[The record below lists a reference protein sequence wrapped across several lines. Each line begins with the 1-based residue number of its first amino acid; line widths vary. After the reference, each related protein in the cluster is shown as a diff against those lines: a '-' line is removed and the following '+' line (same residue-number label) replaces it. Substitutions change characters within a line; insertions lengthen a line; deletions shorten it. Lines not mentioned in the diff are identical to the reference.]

1 MNAPA
6 TDQQFSALL
15 TRARTGDTEAL
26 GELVRTYESEV
37 RIVARVLLGPAL
49 RPHLDS
55 LDLIQSVHRSLMA
68 GLRQEKFDIST
79 PENLVALALT
89 MVRRKVARKWRQV
102 QRQVRLS
109 SGPGGADNLVNTLAG
124 LASREVDP
132 ANAAEINDAVHRL
145 CADLSEPDRCL
156 MQMRLNG
163 YSTAQAARELG
174 ADADIV
180 RVQLSRLRQRLR
192 RAGILSEWL

>member
-1 MNAPA
+1 MNASA
-6 TDQQFSALL
+6 TDQHFSALL
-15 TRARTGDTEAL
+15 ARARTGDAEAL

-102 QRQVRLS
+102 QRQQRLS
-109 SGPGGADNLVNTLAG
+109 TGPGGADDLVNMLAG
-124 LASREVDP
+124 LSSREVDP
-132 ANAAEINDAVHRL
+132 ANAAEINDAVQRL
-145 CADLSEPDRCL
+145 CADLSEPD
-156 MQMRLNG
+156 
-163 YSTAQAARELG
+163 
-174 ADADIV
+174 
-180 RVQLSRLRQRLR
+180 
-192 RAGILSEWL
+192 